1 MKNQKMGMLIS
12 ALILTMS
19 CLQAQTINWGSLDSN
34 RHIINANAGFDYG
47 AVFGVGYGYQIK
59 NNLFPMIAN
68 IEYSFPS
75 GENLFDDFKTKIG
88 VQISWFEF
96 HHFQFST
103 KLHGVFRRYET
114 DYARLVNFGSDL
126 SGVVGYYRSKWF
138 VAGEVGFDKA
148 IITHFKHT
156 GLYSDQFPDVS
167 NGWFGPTTG
176 GNFYYGLQAGYSF
189 GRNDL
194 YIRAGKVLTQDFKTS
209 PLIPAYA
216 QLGYNI
222 KF

>member
-1 MKNQKMGMLIS
+1 MLIS
-12 ALILTMS
+12 ACFLTMS
-19 CLQAQTINWGSLDSN
+19 TIHAQTINWGSLDTGS
-34 RHIINANAGFDYG
+34 RHIINANAGMEYG

-75 GENLFDDFKTKIG
+75 GENLSDDFKTKIG
-88 VQISWFEF
+88 MQISWFEF

-114 DYARLVNFGSDL
+114 DYARMLNFGSDL
-126 SGVVGYYRSKWF
+126 SGIVGYYRSKWF
-138 VAGEVGFDKA
+138 AAGEVGFDKA
-148 IITHFKHT
+148 IITHLKHPQA
-156 GLYSDQFPDVS
+156 YSDQYSGVS
-167 NGWFGPTTG
+167 DGWFGPTTG
-176 GNFYYGLQAGYSF
+176 GNFYYGFQAGYSF
-189 GRNDL
+189 GKCDL
-194 YIRAGKVLTQDFKTS
+194 YGRMGKVLTQDFKTA
-209 PLIPAYA
+209 PTIPAYA

>member
-1 MKNQKMGMLIS
+1 MKNHKIVMLIS
-12 ALILTMS
+12 ALILAMS
-19 CLQAQTINWGSLDSN
+19 SMHAQTINWGSLDSN
-34 RHIINANAGFDYG
+34 RHIINANAGFEYG

-59 NNLFPMIAN
+59 SNLFPMIAN
-68 IEYSFPS
+68 VEYSFPS

-88 VQISWFEF
+88 MQISLFEF

-114 DYARLVNFGSDL
+114 DYARVLNFGSDL
-126 SGVVGYYRSKWF
+126 SGIIGYYRSKWF

-148 IITHFKHT
+148 IITHLKHT
-156 GLYSDQFPDVS
+156 TLYSDQFPDVAD
-167 NGWFGPTTG
+167 GWFGPTTG
-176 GNFYYGLQAGYSF
+176 GNFYYGMQAGYSF
-189 GRNDL
+189 GKNDL
-194 YIRAGKVLTQDFKTS
+194 YVRAGKVLTQDFKTS